1 VLIYRRSIEM
11 ETVLEN
17 VKNDSAVSHSLLD
30 HPKVKISSS
39 SPDPWNDLNQ
49 MFDSM
54 SKSAA
59 ESITPEMVE
68 AKDTA
73 IELALNECLKLT
85 SEHNKFYDL
94 ISAAHDTLY
103 VSLADMYAFSLR
115 VQLSEYKQHIMTAMI
130 SNLLDQGIKIQKN
143 TSDLMIIIKTIIG
156 SDRRRAS
163 EYCRV
168 LEVAMRENLAPKDLP
183 GYIKLRGG
191 VSAIYATESEL
202 VAKKLGE
209 KEREIRTS
217 YFQELFEIR
226 HWANKSSFSTPIK
239 VIQNSDEIDCNR
251 AKFTVFLT
259 LFDKKEQIYKIC
271 SAHNLGEKQ
280 ERNLIKYITRDIKD
294 SNEILKEKLIAYR
307 QKLVEMKLV
316 PDIIGKLWEKSNLLT
331 DRSTT
336 AAENN

>member
-1 VLIYRRSIEM
+1 M

-54 SKSAA
+54 SKGQA

-73 IELALNECLKLT
+73 IELALNECLKLKT
-85 SEHNKFYDL
+85 EHYKFYDL

-130 SNLLDQGIKIQKN
+130 SNLLDQGIKIQAN

-168 LEVAMRENLAPKDLP
+168 LQVAMRENIAPKDLAS
-183 GYIKLRGG
+183 YIKTHGG
-191 VSAIYATESEL
+191 VSAIYATESEI

-209 KEREIRTS
+209 KERELRLS
-217 YFQELFEIR
+217 YFEELFEIR
-226 HWANKSSFSTPIK
+226 HWANKSSFSTPVK
-239 VIQNSDEIDCNR
+239 VIQNSDEIDCKR
-251 AKFTVFLT
+251 AKFTVFIT
-259 LFDKKEQIYKIC
+259 LFDNKEQVYKIC

-294 SNEILKEKLIAYR
+294 SNEILKEKLVAYR
-307 QKLVEMKLV
+307 RKLVELNLV
-316 PDIIGKLWEKSNLLT
+316 PEIIGKLWEKFNSIT
-331 DRSTT
+331 DQSEKVT
-336 AAENN
+336 ANN

>member
-1 VLIYRRSIEM
+1 M
-11 ETVLEN
+11 ETVLDK
-17 VKNDSAVSHSLLD
+17 VVTGVSLLEN
-30 HPKVKISSS
+30 PKVTFSPSSHDS
-39 SPDPWNDLNQ
+39 FGDLDQ

-54 SKSAA
+54 SKGQA

-68 AKDTA
+68 AKDNA
-73 IELALNECLKLT
+73 IELALNECLKLKT
-85 SEHNKFYDL
+85 EHYKFYDL

-103 VSLADMYAFSLR
+103 VSLADMYAYSLR

-130 SNLLDQGIKIQKN
+130 SNLVDQGIKIQNN
-143 TSDLMIIIKTIIG
+143 TSDLMIIIKSIIG

-163 EYCRV
+163 EYCRI

-191 VSAIYATESEL
+191 VSAIYATESEM
-202 VAKKLGE
+202 VAKKLSE

-259 LFDKKEQIYKIC
+259 LFDKKEQTYKIC

-280 ERNLIKYITRDIKD
+280 ERNLIKHITRDIHD
-294 SNEILKEKLIAYR
+294 TNEVLKEKLFAYR
-307 QKLVEMKLV
+307 SKLVERKLV
-316 PDIIGKLWEKSNLLT
+316 PDALQTIWKQLKMIT
-331 DRSTT
+331 DKNTETVEST
-336 AAENN
+336 

>member
-1 VLIYRRSIEM
+1 M

-54 SKSAA
+54 SKGQA

-85 SEHNKFYDL
+85 SEHNKFSDL
-94 ISAAHDTLY
+94 IYAAHDTLY
-103 VSLADMYAFSLR
+103 QSLADIYAFVLR
-115 VQLSEYKQHIMTAMI
+115 VQLSEYKQHIKTAMI
-130 SNLLDQGIKIQKN
+130 SNLMDKGVKIQSN
-143 TSDLMIIIKTIIG
+143 TSDLMVIIKTIIG
-156 SDRRRAS
+156 PDRRRAS

-168 LEVAMRENLAPKDLP
+168 LEVAMRENLTPKDLP
-183 GYIKLRGG
+183 SYIKLRGG
-191 VSAIYATESEL
+191 VSAIYSTESEL

-209 KEREIRTS
+209 KERELRLS
-217 YFQELFEIR
+217 YFEELFEIR
-226 HWANKSSFSTPIK
+226 HWANKSSFSTPVK
-239 VIQNSDEIDCNR
+239 VIQNSDEIDCKR
-251 AKFTVFLT
+251 AKFTVFIT
-259 LFDKKEQIYKIC
+259 LFDNKEQVYKIC

-294 SNEILKEKLIAYR
+294 SNEILKEKLVAYR
-307 QKLVEMKLV
+307 RKLVELNLV
-316 PDIIGKLWEKSNLLT
+316 PEIIGKLWEKFNSIT
-331 DRSTT
+331 DQSETVT
-336 AAENN
+336 ANN

>member
-1 VLIYRRSIEM
+1 M

-54 SKSAA
+54 SKGQA

-85 SEHNKFYDL
+85 SEHNKFSDL
-94 ISAAHDTLY
+94 IYAAHDTLY
-103 VSLADMYAFSLR
+103 QSLADIYAFVLR
-115 VQLSEYKQHIMTAMI
+115 VQLSEYKQHIKTAMI
-130 SNLLDQGIKIQKN
+130 SNLMDKGVKIQSN
-143 TSDLMIIIKTIIG
+143 TSDLMVIIKTIIG
-156 SDRRRAS
+156 PDRRRAS

-168 LEVAMRENLAPKDLP
+168 LEVAMRENLTPKDLP
-183 GYIKLRGG
+183 SYIKLRGG
-191 VSAIYATESEL
+191 VSAIYSTESEL

-209 KEREIRTS
+209 KERELRLS

>member
-1 VLIYRRSIEM
+1 M
-11 ETVLEN
+11 EQLLQNASNNTSVFNQPLLEN
-17 VKNDSAVSHSLLD
+17 
-30 HPKVKISSS
+30 PKVKISSS

-103 VSLADMYAFSLR
+103 QSLADIYAFVLR
-115 VQLSEYKQHIMTAMI
+115 VQLSEYKQHIKTAMI
-130 SNLLDQGIKIQKN
+130 SILMDKGVKIQSN
-143 TSDLMIIIKTIIG
+143 TSDLMVIVKTIIG
-156 SDRRRAS
+156 ADRRRAS

-168 LEVAMRENLAPKDLP
+168 LEVAMRENLTPKDLP
-183 GYIKLRGG
+183 NYIKLRGG
-191 VSAIYATESEL
+191 VTAIYSTESEL

-209 KEREIRTS
+209 KERELRTY

-226 HWANKSSFSTPIK
+226 HEANKSSFSTPIK
-239 VIQNSDEIDCNR
+239 VIQNSDEIDCSR

-259 LFDKKEQIYKIC
+259 LFDKKEQVYKIC

-316 PDIIGKLWEKSNLLT
+316 PDIVGKLWGKLNMIT
-331 DRSTT
+331 DQTSEVV
-336 AAENN
+336 ENI

>member
-1 VLIYRRSIEM
+1 
-11 ETVLEN
+11 
-17 VKNDSAVSHSLLD
+17 
-30 HPKVKISSS
+30 
-39 SPDPWNDLNQ
+39 

-54 SKSAA
+54 SKGQA

-73 IELALNECLKLT
+73 IELALNECLKLKT
-85 SEHNKFYDL
+85 EHYKFYDL

-130 SNLLDQGIKIQKN
+130 SNLLDQGIKIQAN

-168 LEVAMRENLAPKDLP
+168 LQVAMRENIAPKDLAS
-183 GYIKLRGG
+183 YIKTHGG
-191 VSAIYATESEL
+191 VSAIYATESEI

-209 KEREIRTS
+209 KERELRLS
-217 YFQELFEIR
+217 YFEELFEIR
-226 HWANKSSFSTPIK
+226 HWANKSSFSTPVK
-239 VIQNSDEIDCNR
+239 VIQNSDEIDCKR
-251 AKFTVFLT
+251 AKFTVFIT
-259 LFDKKEQIYKIC
+259 LFDNKEQVYKIC

-294 SNEILKEKLIAYR
+294 SNEILKEKLVAYR
-307 QKLVEMKLV
+307 RKLVELNLV
-316 PDIIGKLWEKSNLLT
+316 PEIIGKLWEKFNSIT
-331 DRSTT
+331 DQSEKVT
-336 AAENN
+336 ANN

>member
-1 VLIYRRSIEM
+1 M
-11 ETVLEN
+11 EQLLQNASNNTSVFSRPLLEN
-17 VKNDSAVSHSLLD
+17 
-30 HPKVKISSS
+30 PKVKISSS

-68 AKDTA
+68 AKDKA
-73 IELALNECLKLT
+73 IELAFEECLKLRDD
-85 SEHNKFYDL
+85 HMKFFDL

-103 VSLADMYAFSLR
+103 QSLADIYAFVLR
-115 VQLSEYKQHIMTAMI
+115 VQLSEYKQHIKTAMI
-130 SNLLDQGIKIQKN
+130 SNLMDKGVKIQSN
-143 TSDLMIIIKTIIG
+143 TSDLMVIVKTIIG
-156 SDRRRAS
+156 ADRRRAS

-168 LEVAMRENLAPKDLP
+168 LEVAMRENLTPKDLP
-183 GYIKLRGG
+183 SYIKLRGG
-191 VSAIYATESEL
+191 VSAIYSTESEL

-209 KEREIRTS
+209 KEREFRTS

-239 VIQNSDEIDCNR
+239 VIQNSDEIDCSR

-280 ERNLIKYITRDIKD
+280 ERNLIKHITRDIHD
-294 SNEILKEKLIAYR
+294 TNEVLKEKLFAYR
-307 QKLVEMKLV
+307 SKLVELKLV
-316 PDIIGKLWEKSNLLT
+316 PDVLQKIWGQLKMIT
-331 DRSTT
+331 DKTTETVEST
-336 AAENN
+336 

>member
-1 VLIYRRSIEM
+1 M

-103 VSLADMYAFSLR
+103 QSLADIYAFVLR
-115 VQLSEYKQHIMTAMI
+115 VQLSEYKQHIKTAMI
-130 SNLLDQGIKIQKN
+130 SNLMDKGVKIQSN
-143 TSDLMIIIKTIIG
+143 TSDLMVIIKTIIG
-156 SDRRRAS
+156 ADRRRAS

-168 LEVAMRENLAPKDLP
+168 LEVAMRENLTPKDLP
-183 GYIKLRGG
+183 SYIKLRGG
-191 VSAIYATESEL
+191 VSAIYSTESEL

-209 KEREIRTS
+209 KEREFRTS

-259 LFDKKEQIYKIC
+259 LFDKKEQVYKIC

-280 ERNLIKYITRDIKD
+280 ERNFIKHITRDIHD
-294 SNEILKEKLIAYR
+294 TNEVLKEKLFAYR
-307 QKLVEMKLV
+307 SKLVELKLV
-316 PDIIGKLWEKSNLLT
+316 PDVLQKIWGQLKMIT
-331 DRSTT
+331 DKTTETVEST
-336 AAENN
+336 

>member
-1 VLIYRRSIEM
+1 M

-54 SKSAA
+54 SKGQA

-73 IELALNECLKLT
+73 IELALNECLKLKT
-85 SEHNKFYDL
+85 EHYKFYDL

-103 VSLADMYAFSLR
+103 VSLADMYAYSLR

-130 SNLLDQGIKIQKN
+130 SNLVDQGIKIQNN
-143 TSDLMIIIKTIIG
+143 TSDLMIIIKSIIG

-163 EYCRV
+163 EYCRI

-191 VSAIYATESEL
+191 VSAIYATESEM
-202 VAKKLGE
+202 VAKKLSE

-259 LFDKKEQIYKIC
+259 LFDKKEQTYKIC

-280 ERNLIKYITRDIKD
+280 ERNLIKHITRDIHD
-294 SNEILKEKLIAYR
+294 TNEVLKEKLFAYR
-307 QKLVEMKLV
+307 SKLVERKLV
-316 PDIIGKLWEKSNLLT
+316 PDALQTIWKQLKMIT
-331 DRSTT
+331 DKNTETVEST
-336 AAENN
+336 